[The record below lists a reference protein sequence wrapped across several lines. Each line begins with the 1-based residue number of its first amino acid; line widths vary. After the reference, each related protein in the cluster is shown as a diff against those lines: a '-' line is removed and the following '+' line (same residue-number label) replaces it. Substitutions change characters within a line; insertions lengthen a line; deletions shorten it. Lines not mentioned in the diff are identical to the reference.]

1 MAYDDGYYY
10 GQCKLV
16 FEAKSSSG
24 NTVTIQNSSGATI
37 GSAAISNLSGE
48 AIVPGRDE
56 YTITFNS
63 NPVWTGKV
71 QCGYGECIK
80 VVLADGYEPIV
91 QKDLDE
97 VKAHL
102 TAGNGTAFQF
112 AYENNKYGY
121 KVGAD
126 TFVPFLSG
134 MKQLVSDGVKVVA
147 DKDYAR
153 AFAIAVS
160 YAGSGSTVYNYEYEK
175 VTRTRG
181 TSTTDET
188 NRVYDAAP
196 LKQPGITVKYTVY
209 DLGELKS
216 GDEINRA
223 IKWTSSTTPGRFGG
237 QLTVL
242 VIE

>member
-16 FEAKSSSG
+16 FEAKSSSSG
-24 NTVTIQNSSGATI
+24 TVDILYSDGT
-37 GSAAISNLSGE
+37 SAATAAIRDYVGE
-48 AIVPGRDE
+48 AIVPGRNE
-56 YTITFNS
+56 YTIRFNS
-63 NPVWTGKV
+63 NPAWTGKV

-134 MKQLVSDGVKVVA
+134 MKQLTSTGVQVTA

-153 AFAIAVS
+153 AFAIMVN
-160 YAGSGSTVYNYEYEK
+160 YGGSGTTVYSLTDSL
-175 VTRTRG
+175 TRTRG
-181 TSTTDET
+181 GSTTTES
-188 NRVYDAAP
+188 NKVYDPAM

-209 DLGELKS
+209 DLGELKNGDVIKRVTSWSPTPSS
-216 GDEINRA
+216 GRY
-223 IKWTSSTTPGRFGG
+223 GG

>member
-80 VVLADGYEPIV
+80 IVLADGYEPIV

-134 MKQLVSDGVKVVA
+134 MKNLTSTGSLVTA

-153 AFAIAVS
+153 AFAIAFTN
-160 YAGSGSTVYNYEYEK
+160 GGGGSTTYK
-175 VTRTRG
+175 VTTKVTKNG
-181 TSTTDET
+181 TEVTPAYAPSNSTTGFAYSY
-188 NRVYDAAP
+188 V
-196 LKQPGITVKYTVY
+196 LC
-209 DLGELKS
+209 DLGALKS
-216 GDEINRA
+216 GDKIERSATWSPSQPAANH
-223 IKWTSSTTPGRFGG
+223 FGG
-237 QLTVL
+237 TLNVL